1 MAEPTLVFN
10 GIDAA
15 TGGYLTPPM
24 SLADLAEAI
33 RGERPAGSHLR
44 ELQRR
49 RRDDEEH
56 LGVMY
61 GRDPNEIGSA
71 AWGLVVPHD
80 LDGAVL
86 EALEPLLALRREQA
100 GDLYKQLVVEPGED
114 KDRFLRRHG
123 MSPSPADPRKVPYYL
138 LLVGGPEQIP
148 FSFQYQLDVSYAVGR
163 LDFDTPEEYG
173 SYAAAVVAAEAAEL
187 APADRRVHLF
197 GVRNPGD
204 TPTALS
210 AARLVAPLADELR
223 ELAPG
228 WVVTTDLGPPATKQ
242 RLLDLLAR
250 EDAPPVLFTAS
261 HGVGAAGAE
270 QRETQGALLC
280 QDWPGPLAQA
290 GRLSEDHYLA
300 GHDIARDRPARP
312 RVVFSFACFG
322 AGTPQ
327 VSDFADGAAAPRP
340 VLTERSFVARL
351 PQRLLG
357 NPAGGILAFVG
368 HVDRAWSCSFLW
380 QGIDPQITAFTSAML
395 ALLDGVRLGHAMED
409 LSSRYAELSTEL
421 TSRLDESRRTGRVVD
436 DQALVGL
443 WTANNDARGYLIL
456 GDPAVRVTS
465 PAPTPTR

>member
-1 MAEPTLVFN
+1 MAEATLVFN

-24 SLADLAEAI
+24 PLAALAEAI
-33 RGERPAGSHLR
+33 RGERPAGSHLL

-61 GRDPNEIGSA
+61 GRDPSKIGSA

-100 GDLYKQLVVEPGED
+100 GDLYKQLVVDPGED

-123 MSPSPADPRKVPYYL
+123 MGPSPADPRKVPYYL
-138 LLVGGPEQIP
+138 LIVGSPEQIP

-173 SYAAAVVAAEAAEL
+173 AYAAAVVAAEAAEL
-187 APADRRVHLF
+187 APADRRIHLF

-210 AARLVAPLADELR
+210 AARLVAPLAEELR
-223 ELAPG
+223 ELAAG
-228 WVVTTDLGPPATKQ
+228 WAVTADLGPPATKQ
-242 RLLDLLAR
+242 RLHDLLAQ
-250 EDAPPVLFTAS
+250 DSAPPVLFTAS
-261 HGVGAAGAE
+261 HGVSASDAE

-280 QDWPGPLAQA
+280 QDWPGPLQRP
-290 GRLSEDHYLA
+290 GRLREDHYLA
-300 GHDIARDRPARP
+300 GCDIALDRPVRT
-312 RVVFSFACFG
+312 RVVFSFACYG

-327 VSDFADGAAAPRP
+327 ISDFADGAATSRP
-340 VLTERSFVARL
+340 VLAERSFVARL

-380 QGIDPQITAFTSAML
+380 QGTDPQITAFTSAIL

-409 LSSRYAELSTEL
+409 MSSRYAELSTEL
-421 TSRLDESRRTGRVVD
+421 TSRIDAHRKTGRVID
-436 DQALVGL
+436 DQELVGL
-443 WTANNDARGYLIL
+443 WTANNDARSYVVL
-456 GDPAVRVTS
+456 GDPAVRVTA
-465 PAPTPTR
+465 PASIR